1 MSNYTVTQFSGCIDG
16 IPNLLSLL
24 HFQSVALGSQEVVD
38 GLQLCK
44 HRVLSLGKILGIWR
58 APLGNDNY
66 IFNSSD
72 ILPEAFTL
80 VTLGQQQGLLS
91 CPLCQLEFWSNH
103 TFLGTL
109 IVENSLTHMINCWT
123 NNLNICWYI

>member
-1 MSNYTVTQFSGCIDG
+1 MSNYTVTQFSGCIFD
-16 IPNLLSLL
+16 IL
-24 HFQSVALGSQEVVD
+24 HFLSPVHFQFVALGSQEFVA
-38 GLQLCK
+38 GLQPCK
-44 HRVLSLGKILGIWR
+44 HCVLSLGKMLGVWR

-72 ILPEAFTL
+72 ILPEAFAL

-91 CPLCQLEFWSNH
+91 RPLCQLEFWSNH

-109 IVENSLTHMINCWT
+109 IVENSPTHMIVGLIT
-123 NNLNICWYI
+123 